1 MAFFKQFPI
10 IKHDTAADGIIN
22 DVVDMYRHVDVNDVL
37 IDDAST
43 YTYYEIKNGERPD
56 TVSSRLY
63 GTPDYYWTFF
73 VANDTLKSGLNSW
86 PMEYNQFR
94 EWIDQ
99 EYGEY
104 SVMVFAP
111 VQKLDSFE
119 GEEII
124 EHIDYFGGLNLDKV
138 NIVDANDNT
147 ASILKFD
154 INSLQLW
161 VHDVSN
167 PTFFQ
172 QEAFSI
178 RYQENP
184 YIDGDV
190 EAFED
195 YEKDRLHWLK
205 DIYSWA
211 ERNHPTEFKTFIKYT
226 NFTPAGE
233 DEIKFDTLEYY
244 ELFYNERFTK
254 IIFEPRIIH
263 PKAFNA
269 AKHYID
275 ADREDNSIISGY
287 QAYNLEYDLGELEI
301 EPYFRGQLQEYLP
314 EYSSFTKG
322 NIIDQLSNTYTNT
335 YTIGSYTIY
344 RPDPV
349 SNSVSYLEH
358 EEEENFESR
367 KIRVIR
373 KNVIDSFVERYKE
386 LINS

>member
-10 IKHDTAADGIIN
+10 IKHDTAVDGIIN
-22 DVVDMYRHVDVNDVL
+22 DIVDMYRHVDVNDVL

-73 VANDTLKSGLNSW
+73 VANETLKSGLNSW

-99 EYGEY
+99 EYGDY

-111 VQKLDSFE
+111 IQKRDFFE

-124 EHIDYFGGLNLDKV
+124 EHVDYFGGLDLDKV
-138 NIVDANDNT
+138 NLVDKNNNT
-147 ASILKFD
+147 AKIFKFD
-154 INSLQLW
+154 INALQLW
-161 VHDVSN
+161 LTDISN
-167 PTFFQ
+167 PTFFE
-172 QEAFSI
+172 QEVFTLE
-178 RYQENP
+178 YQENP
-184 YIDGDV
+184 YVDGDV

-195 YEKDRLHWLK
+195 YEKDRLQWLK
-205 DIYSWA
+205 DIYEWS

-226 NFTPAGE
+226 NFNPEGE
-233 DEIKFDTLEYY
+233 DEIKFGTLEYY
-244 ELFYNERFTK
+244 ELFYTERFSN
-254 IIFEPRIIH
+254 IIFEPRVIH

-275 ADREDNSIISGY
+275 PDRNDDSVISGY
-287 QAYNLEYDLGELEI
+287 QAYNLGFDLGELEI

-314 EYSSFTKG
+314 QYSNFTKG
-322 NIIDQLSNTYTNT
+322 NIIEQKSNTYTNT
-335 YTIGSYTIY
+335 YTIGEYFIY
-344 RPDPV
+344 KDPNPD
-349 SNSVSYLEH
+349 SVSYLEF
-358 EEEENFESR
+358 EEEKNFEKR
-367 KIRVIR
+367 NIRVIR
-373 KNVIDSFVERYKE
+373 KNIIDSFVERYKE

>member
-1 MAFFKQFPI
+1 MALFCAQI
-10 IKHDTAADGIIN
+10 
-22 DVVDMYRHVDVNDVL
+22 
-37 IDDAST
+37 
-43 YTYYEIKNGERPD
+43 
-56 TVSSRLY
+56 
-63 GTPDYYWTFF
+63 
-73 VANDTLKSGLNSW
+73 
-86 PMEYNQFR
+86 
-94 EWIDQ
+94 
-99 EYGEY
+99 
-104 SVMVFAP
+104 
-111 VQKLDSFE
+111 
-119 GEEII
+119 
-124 EHIDYFGGLNLDKV
+124 
-138 NIVDANDNT
+138 
-147 ASILKFD
+147 
-154 INSLQLW
+154 
-161 VHDVSN
+161 
-167 PTFFQ
+167 
-172 QEAFSI
+172 
-178 RYQENP
+178 
-184 YIDGDV
+184 YIP
-190 EAFED
+190 
-195 YEKDRLHWLK
+195 R
-205 DIYSWA
+205 S
-211 ERNHPTEFKTFIKYT
+211 
-226 NFTPAGE
+226 
-233 DEIKFDTLEYY
+233 LEYY

-263 PKAFNA
+263 PKSFNA

-373 KNVIDSFVERYKE
+373 KNVIDSFVDRYKE

>member
-22 DVVDMYRHVDVNDVL
+22 DIVDMYRHVDVNDVL

-86 PMEYNQFR
+86 PMEYNQFK

-104 SVMVFAP
+104 SIMVFAP
-111 VQKLDSFE
+111 IQKRDFFE

-124 EHIDYFGGLNLDKV
+124 DHIDYFGGLNLDKV
-138 NIVDANDNT
+138 DIVDSNNNT

-172 QEAFSI
+172 QETFSLK
-178 RYQENP
+178 YQENP

-195 YEKDRLHWLK
+195 YEKDRLQWLK
-205 DIYSWA
+205 DIYSWS
-211 ERNHPTEFKTFIKYT
+211 ERNQPTTFKTFIKYT
-226 NFTPAGE
+226 NFTPEGE

-244 ELFYNERFTK
+244 ELFYNESFTK

-263 PKAFNA
+263 PKSFNA

-275 ADREDNSIISGY
+275 TDREDNSIISGY
-287 QAYNLEYDLGELEI
+287 QAYNLGYDLSELEI
-301 EPYFRGQLQEYLP
+301 EPYSRGQLREYLP

-322 NIIDQLSNTYTNT
+322 NIIEQGSNTYTDT
-335 YTIGSYTIY
+335 YTIGEYFIY
-344 RPDPV
+344 KTPDPD
-349 SNSVSYLEH
+349 SVSYLEH
-358 EEEENFESR
+358 EEEKNFEKR

-373 KNVIDSFVERYKE
+373 KNVIGSFVDRYKE

>member
-22 DVVDMYRHVDVNDVL
+22 DIVDMYRHVDVNDVL

-73 VANDTLKSGLNSW
+73 VANETLKSGLNSW

-111 VQKLDSFE
+111 VQKLDFFE

-138 NIVDANDNT
+138 DIVDGNNNT

-172 QEAFSI
+172 QETFTL
-178 RYQENP
+178 RYHENP

-195 YEKDRLHWLK
+195 YEKDRLQWLK

-226 NFTPAGE
+226 NFTPEGE

-263 PKAFNA
+263 PKSFNA

-349 SNSVSYLEH
+349 SSSVSYLEF
-358 EEEENFESR
+358 EEEENFEKR

-373 KNVIDSFVERYKE
+373 KNIIDSFVDRYKE

>member
-10 IKHDTAADGIIN
+10 IKYDTTADGIIN
-22 DVVDMYRHVDVNDVL
+22 DVVDIYRHVDVNDIL

-73 VANDTLKSGLNSW
+73 VANETLKSGLNSW

-99 EYGEY
+99 EYGDY

-111 VQKLDSFE
+111 IQKRDFFE

-124 EHIDYFGGLNLDKV
+124 EHVDYFGGLDLDKV
-138 NIVDANDNT
+138 NLVDKNNNT
-147 ASILKFD
+147 AKIFKFD

-161 VHDVSN
+161 LTDISN
-167 PTFFQ
+167 PTFFE
-172 QEAFSI
+172 QEVFTLE
-178 RYQENP
+178 YQENP
-184 YIDGDV
+184 YVDGDV

-195 YEKDRLHWLK
+195 YEKDRLQWLK
-205 DIYSWA
+205 DIYEWS

-226 NFTPAGE
+226 NFNPEGE
-233 DEIKFDTLEYY
+233 DEIKFGTLEYY
-244 ELFYNERFTK
+244 ELFYTVRFSN
-254 IIFEPRIIH
+254 IIFEPRVIH

-275 ADREDNSIISGY
+275 PDRNDDSVISGY
-287 QAYNLEYDLGELEI
+287 QAYNLGFDLGELEI

-314 EYSSFTKG
+314 QYSNFTKG
-322 NIIDQLSNTYTNT
+322 NIIEQKSNTYTNT
-335 YTIGSYTIY
+335 YTIGEYFIY
-344 RPDPV
+344 KDPNPD
-349 SNSVSYLEH
+349 SVSYLEF
-358 EEEENFESR
+358 EEEKNFEKR
-367 KIRVIR
+367 NIRVIR
-373 KNVIDSFVERYKE
+373 KNIIDSFVERYKE

>member
-104 SVMVFAP
+104 SIMVFAP
-111 VQKLDSFE
+111 VQKRDFFE

-138 NIVDANDNT
+138 DIVDSNNNT

-167 PTFFQ
+167 PTFFE
-172 QEAFSI
+172 QETFSLK
-178 RYQENP
+178 YQENP

-195 YEKDRLHWLK
+195 YEKDRLQWLK
-205 DIYSWA
+205 DIYSWS
-211 ERNHPTEFKTFIKYT
+211 ERNHPTVFKTFIEYT
-226 NFTPAGE
+226 NFTPEGE

-263 PKAFNA
+263 PKSFNA

-287 QAYNLEYDLGELEI
+287 QAYNLEYNLGELEI

-358 EEEENFESR
+358 EEEENFEKR
-367 KIRVIR
+367 KIRIIR
-373 KNVIDSFVERYKE
+373 KNVIDSFVDRYKE